1 MKKNL
6 QYIEQNLE
14 ELHNLQS
21 LLKELLRNRKDG
33 VQGGGLLRSAR
44 NDNGEE
50 TGEGLLRSARNDE
63 DSARNDKNPTYNY
76 NGFSETLKDLSIAVE
91 RYREAYLEFNLVTQA
106 SLDVILRL
114 SASGKISYISPS
126 CKELTGYEPYETIG
140 KSFTDFIPQLKVY
153 EYTKLLLNLFR
164 GREEM
169 IFQMDIVHKDG
180 SIIPVEINGRVIE
193 LGGRFFAQATLRD
206 ISTRIKSQKKLESS
220 ENTFHTVWDKSSEG
234 MLLTDEEGYIFMCND
249 AYARMI
255 DKHKA
260 EIEGTLL
267 STHYDDV
274 TGQDALD
281 KYKSFFKEDSFRSN
295 YESNVR
301 LWNGLLIDLE
311 VSNTFIDDLNG
322 KKFLLSILRDISER
336 KSNERLLRK
345 KDRLLQGIAE
355 ATQTAIS
362 NSEIDTGLS
371 KALRILGMAAEVDRV
386 YIYKHQV
393 NEETD
398 EMYVSLL
405 YEWSSVNSE
414 SQIKN
419 PVLQRLSYSRF
430 ASLDFYGNFERGKTL
445 KFLIRKLPPNERIV
459 FVDRNIKSILL
470 VPLMIDGTYWG
481 FIGFDD
487 CRSDRF
493 WNEDE
498 EYFLS
503 TMAATIGAVIKQ
515 DNIKNELIKKNVEL
529 DKALIETENAARIKS
544 EFLATMSHEIR
555 TPMNGVIGMTGL
567 LLDTELSTE
576 QKEYVESIRLSGDQL
591 LVIINDLLDFSKI
604 ESEKLEI
611 ESHPF
616 KLRDCI
622 EDSLDL
628 LATRAAEKKLDMIY
642 NLDPDCPST
651 IKGDVTRVRQILTNL
666 LSNAVKF
673 TEEGE
678 VLITVLPER
687 IDDNK
692 YEIKFCVRDS
702 GIGIPEN
709 KKHRLFQAFSQLDAS
724 INRSYGGTGLG
735 LVISK
740 RLTELMGGK
749 MWMESKVNL
758 GSSFYF
764 TIIVEAVEL
773 QSKIYQQK
781 IKELE
786 NKRVLIID
794 DNEASLK
801 SITELA
807 LSWNMIPIRTIYPGV
822 ALDLLKKD
830 QFDILI
836 IDQHMP
842 SVDGFILAGQ
852 IREMKNG
859 ANLPIV
865 ILGMMTKKIKRN
877 NSDKERLISVINKPV
892 KYNSLRDTLKQL
904 LDAGRNNK
912 SADRTEHLLQGL
924 KYPLKILLAEDNVV
938 NQKVGLKMLERLGYR
953 GDVAANGLEVL
964 DAVQKIKYDVVLMD
978 MFMPE
983 MDGLETSR
991 LIINAIP
998 KSNQPV
1004 IIAMTANNIE
1014 ENKEKCLE
1022 AGMQDFMQKPI
1033 SQEKLGECLQKWG
1046 EEKKKNNH
1054 NPEPDQLPIIDERKI
1069 SFLQDVNSDEDT
1081 AFMIELLDVYI
1092 TELPKTIGLISN
1104 AITNE
1109 NSKDLLFNSH
1119 KLKGSSLTLGMDVI
1133 SEISIK
1139 LENAAKSGIFND
1151 SVRKLGNELTQ
1162 KVEIVEKELEIIRTK
1177 YNNLTSQT

>member
-6 QYIEQNLE
+6 QNIEQNLE
-14 ELHNLQS
+14 ELHTLQN
-21 LLKELLRNRKDG
+21 LLKNLK
-33 VQGGGLLRSAR
+33 Q
-44 NDNGEE
+44 NDFEPG
-50 TGEGLLRSARNDE
+50 TA
-63 DSARNDKNPTYNY
+63 
-76 NGFSETLKDLSIAVE
+76 ETLKDLSIAIE

-126 CKELTGYEPYETIG
+126 CKELTGYEPYEVTG
-140 KSFTDFIPQLKVY
+140 KPFTDFIPQSKIY
-153 EYTKLLLNLFR
+153 EYTNLILNLYR
-164 GREEM
+164 GREEI
-169 IFQMDIVHKDG
+169 IFQLDLVHKDG
-180 SIIPVEINGRVIE
+180 RIVPVEINGRVIE
-193 LGGRFFAQATLRD
+193 LGGKFFAQATLRD
-206 ISTRIKSQKKLESS
+206 ISTRIESQKKLESS

-267 STHYDDV
+267 STHYDEI
-274 TGQDALD
+274 TGNDALIT
-281 KYKSFFKEDSFRSN
+281 YKSFFKESSFRSK
-295 YESNVR
+295 YESSVR
-301 LWNGLLIDLE
+301 LWNGMLIDVE
-311 VSNTFIDDLNG
+311 VSNTFLDDLNG
-322 KKFLLSILRDISER
+322 KRLLLSILRDITER

-355 ATQTAIS
+355 ATETAIS
-362 NSEIDTGLS
+362 NSDIDNGLS
-371 KALRILGMAAEVDRV
+371 KALRILGMSAEVDRV

-398 EMYVSLL
+398 EMYVSIL

-414 SQIKN
+414 AQIKN

-430 ASLDFYGNFERGKTL
+430 ASLDFYGNFEKGKTL
-445 KFLIRKLPPNERIV
+445 KFLIKKLPSNERVV

-470 VPLMIDGTYWG
+470 VPIMIDGTYWG

-487 CRSDRF
+487 CRSDRL

-515 DNIKNELIKKNVEL
+515 DNIKNELIKKNFEL

-567 LLDTELSTE
+567 LLDTELSVE

-628 LATRAAEKKLDMIY
+628 LATRAAEKKLDMVY
-642 NLDPDCPST
+642 NLDTDCPST
-651 IKGDVTRVRQILTNL
+651 IKGDVTRIRQILTNL

-678 VLITVLPER
+678 VLVTVTSTR
-687 IDDNK
+687 IDGDK
-692 YEIKFCVRDS
+692 HEIRFCVKDS

-709 KKHRLFQAFSQLDAS
+709 KKHRLFQAFTQLDAS

-749 MWMESKVNL
+749 MWMESKVNQ

-764 TIIVEAVEL
+764 TIIVDAVEL
-773 QSKIYQQK
+773 QSKIYQKK

-794 DNEASLK
+794 DNEISLK
-801 SITELA
+801 SITEQVLA
-807 LSWNMIPIRTIYPGV
+807 WNMIPIRTIYPRV

-836 IDQHMP
+836 VDQHMP
-842 SVDGFILAGQ
+842 SMDGFKLIEN
-852 IREMKNG
+852 IRSMKNG
-859 ANLPIV
+859 ADLPAI
-865 ILGMMTKKIKRN
+865 ILGMMSRKIRKN
-877 NSDKERLISVINKPV
+877 GSGKDRLITVINKPI
-892 KYNSLRDTLKQL
+892 KHNSLRDVLRQL
-904 LDAGRNNK
+904 LNK
-912 SADRTEHLLQGL
+912 GIDDQDGNKTDRILPGA
-924 KYPLKILLAEDNVV
+924 KYPLRILLAEDNVV
-938 NQKVGLKMLERLGYR
+938 NQKVALKMLERLGYR

-964 DAVQKIKYDVVLMD
+964 DAVQKIKYDLVLMD

-983 MDGLETSR
+983 MDGVETSR
-991 LIINAIP
+991 LIVNAIP
-998 KSNQPV
+998 KENQPV

-1014 ENKEKCLE
+1014 EHRDKCLE
-1022 AGMQDFMQKPI
+1022 AGMKDFIQKPI
-1033 SQEKLGECLQKWG
+1033 SQDSLGECLLRWG
-1046 EEKKKNNH
+1046 KAKQKNNGKSEH
-1054 NPEPDQLPIIDERKI
+1054 VHFSIIDESKI
-1069 SFLQDVNSDEDT
+1069 SFLQDVTSNED
-1081 AFMIELLDVYI
+1081 ASFMIELLDVYI
-1092 TELPKTIGLISN
+1092 SELPKTIGLISN
-1104 AITNE
+1104 AIAGE
-1109 NSKDLLFNSH
+1109 NSKDLLFNAH

-1133 SEISIK
+1133 SDISIK
-1139 LENAAKSGIFND
+1139 LENAAKSGIFNEN
-1151 SVRKLGNELTQ
+1151 VIRLGNELSQ

-1177 YNNLTSQT
+1177 YNKLTSQT

>member
-6 QYIEQNLE
+6 QNIEQNLE
-14 ELHNLQS
+14 ELHSLQS
-21 LLKELLRNRKDG
+21 LLNDLKQNGDG
-33 VQGGGLLRSAR
+33 SGA
-44 NDNGEE
+44 
-50 TGEGLLRSARNDE
+50 T
-63 DSARNDKNPTYNY
+63 
-76 NGFSETLKDLSIAVE
+76 ETLKELSLAIE

-114 SASGKISYISPS
+114 SASGKISFISPS
-126 CKELTGYEPYETIG
+126 CKEPTGYEPYEVTG
-140 KSFTDFIPQLKVY
+140 KSFTDFIPQSKIY
-153 EYTKLLLNLFR
+153 EYTNLILNLFR
-164 GREEM
+164 GREEI
-169 IFQMDIVHKDG
+169 IFQLDLVHKDG
-180 SIIPVEINGRVIE
+180 RIIPVEINGRVIE

-206 ISTRIKSQKKLESS
+206 ISTRIEAQKKLESS
-220 ENTFHTVWDKSSEG
+220 ENTFHTVWDKSSDG
-234 MLLTDEEGYIFMCND
+234 MLLTDEEGYIYMCND

-267 STHYDDV
+267 STHYDEV
-274 TGQDALD
+274 TGSDALK
-281 KYKSFFKEDSFRSN
+281 KYKSFFRESSFRSK
-295 YESNVR
+295 YESSVR
-301 LWNGLLIDLE
+301 LWNGMLIDLE
-311 VSNTFIDDLNG
+311 VSNTFLDDLNG

-355 ATQTAIS
+355 ATETAIS
-362 NSEIDTGLS
+362 KSDIDSGLS

-398 EMYVSLL
+398 EMYVSIL

-414 SQIKN
+414 AQIKN

-430 ASLDFYGNFERGKTL
+430 ASLDFYGNFEKGKTL
-445 KFLIRKLPPNERIV
+445 KFLIKKLPPNERIV

-470 VPLMIDGTYWG
+470 VPIMIDGTYWG

-487 CRSDRF
+487 CRSDRL

-498 EYFLS
+498 EYFLT

-515 DNIKNELIKKNVEL
+515 DNIKNELIKKNFEL

-567 LLDTELSTE
+567 LLDTELSAE

-628 LATRAAEKKLDMIY
+628 LATRAAEKKLDMVY
-642 NLDPDCPST
+642 SLDGDCPST
-651 IKGDVTRVRQILTNL
+651 VRGDVTRVRQILTNL

-678 VLITVLPER
+678 VYVTVTSTR
-687 IDDNK
+687 IDGDK
-692 YEIKFCVRDS
+692 FEIRFCVKDS

-749 MWMESKVNL
+749 MWMESKVNE

-764 TIIVEAVEL
+764 TIMAEAVEL

-786 NKRVLIID
+786 NRRVLIID
-794 DNEASLK
+794 DNEISLK
-801 SITELA
+801 SITEQTLA
-807 LSWNMIPIRTIYPGV
+807 WNMIPIRTIYPRV

-836 IDQHMP
+836 VDQHMP
-842 SVDGFILAGQ
+842 SMDGYKLLEN
-852 IREMKNG
+852 IRSLKNG
-859 ANLPIV
+859 ADLPVI
-865 ILGMMTKKIKRN
+865 ILGMMSRKAKKNGSGDDIKV
-877 NSDKERLISVINKPV
+877 SVINKPV
-892 KYNSLRDTLKQL
+892 KYNSLRDGLRQL
-904 LDAGRNNK
+904 LSSGSN
-912 SADRTEHLLQGL
+912 DRSRRKTDRILPGMKH
-924 KYPLKILLAEDNVV
+924 PLKILLAEDNVV
-938 NQKVGLKMLERLGYR
+938 NQKVALKMLERLGYR

-964 DAVQKIKYDVVLMD
+964 DAVQKIKYDLVLMD
-978 MFMPE
+978 MYMPE
-983 MDGLETSR
+983 MDGVETSK
-991 LIINAIP
+991 LIVTAIP
-998 KSNQPV
+998 KENQPV
-1004 IIAMTANNIE
+1004 IVAMTANNVE
-1014 ENKEKCLE
+1014 EYKDKCLE
-1022 AGMQDFMQKPI
+1022 AGMRDFLQKPI
-1033 SQEKLGECLQKWG
+1033 SQDSLGECLQKWG
-1046 EEKKKNNH
+1046 KEKQKNNGQPAREH
-1054 NPEPDQLPIIDERKI
+1054 FSIIDESKI
-1069 SFLQDVNSDEDT
+1069 SFLQDISSNED
-1081 AFMIELLDVYI
+1081 ASFMIELLDVYI
-1092 TELPKTIGLISN
+1092 SELPKTIGMISE
-1104 AITNE
+1104 AIASR
-1109 NSKDLLFNSH
+1109 NSKDLHFNAH

-1133 SEISIK
+1133 SAISIK
-1139 LENAAKSGIFND
+1139 LENAAKSGIFNE
-1151 SVRKLGNELTQ
+1151 SVVRLGNELSQ

-1177 YNNLTSQT
+1177 YNKLTSQT

>member
-14 ELHNLQS
+14 ELHTLQS
-21 LLKELLRNRKDG
+21 LLKELK
-33 VQGGGLLRSAR
+33 QGDHGSAA
-44 NDNGEE
+44 NDILN
-50 TGEGLLRSARNDE
+50 
-63 DSARNDKNPTYNY
+63 
-76 NGFSETLKDLSIAVE
+76 DLSAAVE
-91 RYREAYLEFNLVTQA
+91 RYRESYLEFNLVTQA

-126 CKELTGYEPYETIG
+126 CKELTGYEPYEVSG
-140 KSFTDFIPQLKVY
+140 KSFTEFIPQSKIY
-153 EYTKLLLNLFR
+153 EYTNLILNLFR

-169 IFQMDIVHKDG
+169 IFQFDVVHKDG
-180 SIIPVEINGRVIE
+180 RVIPVEINGRVIE

-206 ISTRIKSQKKLESS
+206 ISSRIQSQKKLESS
-220 ENTFHTVWDKSSEG
+220 ENTFHTVWDKSSDG
-234 MLLTDEEGYIFMCND
+234 MLLTDEEGYIYMCND

-255 DKHKA
+255 DKHKP

-267 STHYDDV
+267 STHYDEF
-274 TGQDALD
+274 TGRDALD
-281 KYKSFFKEDSFRSN
+281 KYKSFFKESSFRSK
-295 YESNVR
+295 YESSVR
-301 LWNGLLIDLE
+301 LWNGMLIDLE

-362 NSEIDTGLS
+362 ISDINSGLT

-398 EMYVSLL
+398 EMYVSIL

-414 SQIKN
+414 AQIKN

-430 ASLDFYGNFERGKTL
+430 ASLDFFGNFEKGKPL
-445 KFLIRKLPPNERIV
+445 KFLIKKLPPDEKVV

-470 VPLMIDGTYWG
+470 VPIMIDEKYWG

-487 CRSDRF
+487 CRSDRL

-515 DNIKNELIKKNVEL
+515 DHIKNELIKKNFEL

-567 LLDTELSTE
+567 LLDTELTTE

-611 ESHPF
+611 ESNPF

-628 LATRAAEKKLDMIY
+628 LATRAAEKKLDMVY
-642 NLDPDCPST
+642 NLDSDCPST
-651 IKGDVTRVRQILTNL
+651 IKGDVTRLRQILTNL

-678 VLITVLPER
+678 ILVTVTSAR
-687 IDDNK
+687 IDGDK

-749 MWMESKVNL
+749 MWMESKVNQ

-764 TIIVEAVEL
+764 TIIADAVEL

-786 NKRVLIID
+786 NKRVLIVD
-794 DNEASLK
+794 DNEVSLK
-801 SITELA
+801 SITENVLG
-807 LSWNMIPIRTIYPGV
+807 WNMIPIRTIYPGV

-842 SVDGFILAGQ
+842 SIDGYTLIEQ
-852 IREMKNG
+852 IRSIKSC
-859 ANLPIV
+859 ANLPV
-865 ILGMMTKKIKRN
+865 ILLGMMSRKVKKIG
-877 NSDKERLISVINKPV
+877 SAEDRLISVINKPV
-892 KYNSLRDTLKQL
+892 KYNNLRDVLRQL
-904 LDAGRNNK
+904 LNAGPGTKKGNK
-912 SADRTEHLLQGL
+912 TNGELQVAKFPLRILIAD
-924 KYPLKILLAEDNVV
+924 DNTV
-938 NQKVGLKMLERLGYR
+938 NQKVALKMLERLGYR

-964 DAVQKIKYDVVLMD
+964 DAVQKIRYDVVFMD
-978 MFMPE
+978 MLMPE
-983 MDGLETSR
+983 MDGIETTK
-991 LIINAIP
+991 LIVNAIS
-998 KSNQPV
+998 KDNQPV
-1004 IIAMTANNIE
+1004 IVAMTANNIE

-1022 AGMQDFMQKPI
+1022 AGMHDFLQKPI
-1033 SQEKLGECLQKWG
+1033 SQDKLGECLQKWG
-1046 EEKKKNNH
+1046 EAKLQNNGL
-1054 NPEPDQLPIIDERKI
+1054 PEQSDSSIIDESKI
-1069 SFLQDVNSDEDT
+1069 SFLQDVNSNED
-1081 AFMIELLDVYI
+1081 ALFMMELLEVYI
-1092 TELPKTIGLISN
+1092 TELPKTINLISD
-1104 AITNE
+1104 AIAGK
-1109 NSKDLLFNSH
+1109 NSKDLLFHSH
-1119 KLKGSSLTLGMDVI
+1119 KLKGSSLTLGMDTI

-1151 SVRKLGNELTQ
+1151 SVRKLGNELLQ

-1177 YNNLTSQT
+1177 YIKLTNQT

>member
-1 MKKNL
+1 LKKNL

-14 ELHNLQS
+14 ELHQLQS
-21 LLKELLRNRKDG
+21 LLKELKL
-33 VQGGGLLRSAR
+33 
-44 NDNGEE
+44 NGH
-50 TGEGLLRSARNDE
+50 
-63 DSARNDKNPTYNY
+63 DSIAK
-76 NGFSETLKDLSIAVE
+76 ETLSDLSAAIE

-114 SASGKISYISPS
+114 SASGKISYVSPS
-126 CKELTGYEPYETIG
+126 CKELTGYEPYEIAG
-140 KSFTDFIPQLKVY
+140 KSFTEFIPQRKIY
-153 EYTKLLLNLFR
+153 EYTNLILNLFR

-169 IFQMDIVHKDG
+169 IFQLDIVHRDG
-180 SIIPVEINGRVIE
+180 HIIPVEINGRVIE
-193 LGGRFFAQATLRD
+193 LGGTFFAQATLRD
-206 ISTRIKSQKKLESS
+206 ISKRIEDQKKLESS
-220 ENTFHTVWDKSSEG
+220 ENTFHMIWDKSSEG

-267 STHYDDV
+267 STHYDEI
-274 TGQDALD
+274 TGRDALE
-281 KYKSFFKEDSFRSN
+281 KYKSFFKENSFRSK
-295 YESNVR
+295 YESSVR
-301 LWNGLLIDLE
+301 LWNGMLIDLE
-311 VSNTFIDDLNG
+311 VSNTFINDLNG

-355 ATQTAIS
+355 ATKTAIS
-362 NSEIDTGLS
+362 KTDIDNGLS

-393 NEETD
+393 NDETD
-398 EMYVSLL
+398 EMYVSIQ

-414 SQIKN
+414 SQLKN

-430 ASLDFYGNFERGKTL
+430 ASLDFYGNFEKGKTL
-445 KFLIRKLPPNERIV
+445 KFLIKKLPPEERVV

-470 VPLMIDGTYWG
+470 VPIMIDGAYWG

-487 CRSDRF
+487 CRSDRL

-515 DNIKNELIKKNVEL
+515 DNIKNELIKKNYEL

-567 LLDTELSTE
+567 LLDTELTTE

-628 LATRAAEKKLDMIY
+628 LATRAAEKKLDMVY
-642 NLDPDCPST
+642 SLDPDCPST

-678 VLITVLPER
+678 VLVTINSAR
-687 IDDNK
+687 IDGDK
-692 YEIKFCVRDS
+692 YEIKFCVKDS

-709 KKHRLFQAFSQLDAS
+709 KKHRLFQAFTQLDAS

-749 MWMESKVNL
+749 MWMESIVNQ

-794 DNEASLK
+794 DNEISLK
-801 SITELA
+801 SITEQVLA
-807 LSWNMIPIRTIYPGV
+807 WNMIPIRTIYPRV
-822 ALDLLKKD
+822 ALDLVKKD
-830 QFDILI
+830 QFDVI
-836 IDQHMP
+836 IVDHHMP
-842 SVDGFILAGQ
+842 MMDGLALVEQ
-852 IREMKNG
+852 IRTCKNT
-859 ANLPIV
+859 AHIPAV
-865 ILGMMTKKIKRN
+865 VLGMMSKKVKRSA
-877 NSDKERLISVINKPV
+877 SDKDPLVSIINKPI
-892 KYNSLRDTLKQL
+892 KHNSLRDTLKQL
-904 LDAGRNNK
+904 LNAGGDNK
-912 SADRTEHLLQGL
+912 SRSKQENLLAV
-924 KYPLKILLAEDNVV
+924 KYPLRILLAEDNVV
-938 NQKVGLKMLERLGYR
+938 NQKVALKMLERLGYR

-964 DAVQKIKYDVVLMD
+964 DAVQKIKYDLVLMD
-978 MFMPE
+978 MLMPE
-983 MDGLETSR
+983 MDGIETSK
-991 LIINAIP
+991 LIISAIS
-998 KSNQPV
+998 KEHQPV
-1004 IIAMTANNIE
+1004 IVAMTANDIE
-1014 ENKEKCLE
+1014 ENRDKCLE
-1022 AGMQDFMQKPI
+1022 AGMEDFLQKPI
-1033 SQEKLGECLQKWG
+1033 SQEKLGECLRKWG
-1046 EEKKKNNH
+1046 EAKLKSNGKSDNL
-1054 NPEPDQLPIIDERKI
+1054 QLNIIDESKI
-1069 SFLQDVNSDEDT
+1069 SFLQDIDSNEDA

-1092 TELPKTIGLISN
+1092 NELPRTINLICNSIEDEN
-1104 AITNE
+1104 AKE
-1109 NSKDLLFNSH
+1109 LQFNAH

-1133 SEISIK
+1133 SDISIK

-1151 SVRKLGNELTQ
+1151 SVRNLGNELSQ
-1162 KVEIVEKELEIIRTK
+1162 KVEIVEKELEIIRK
-1177 YNNLTSQT
+1177 KFNKLTNQT

>member
-14 ELHNLQS
+14 ELHQLQS
-21 LLKELLRNRKDG
+21 LLKELR
-33 VQGGGLLRSAR
+33 Q
-44 NDNGEE
+44 NGH
-50 TGEGLLRSARNDE
+50 
-63 DSARNDKNPTYNY
+63 DSVPAQA
-76 NGFSETLKDLSIAVE
+76 LKDLSIAIE

-126 CKELTGYEPYETIG
+126 CKELTGYEPYEVAG
-140 KSFTDFIPQLKVY
+140 KSFTEFIPQPKIF
-153 EYTKLLLNLFR
+153 EYTNLILNLFR
-164 GREEM
+164 GREEI
-169 IFQMDIVHKDG
+169 IFQLDIVHKDG
-180 SIIPVEINGRVIE
+180 RIIPVEINGRVIE
-193 LGGRFFAQATLRD
+193 LGGKFFAQATLRD
-206 ISTRIKSQKKLESS
+206 ISTRIEAQKKLESS
-220 ENTFHTVWDKSSEG
+220 ENTFHMIWDKSSEG
-234 MLLTDEEGYIFMCND
+234 MLLTDEEGYIFMCNY

-267 STHYDDV
+267 STHYDEI
-274 TGQDALD
+274 TGRDALD
-281 KYKSFFKEDSFRSN
+281 KYKSFFKENSFRSK
-295 YESNVR
+295 YESSVR
-301 LWNGLLIDLE
+301 LWNGMLIDLE
-311 VSNTFIDDLNG
+311 VSNTFINDLNG

-355 ATQTAIS
+355 ATKTAIS
-362 NSEIDTGLS
+362 KTDIDNGLS

-393 NEETD
+393 NDETD
-398 EMYVSLL
+398 EMFVSIQ

-414 SQIKN
+414 SQLKN

-430 ASLDFYGNFERGKTL
+430 ASLDFYGNFEKGKTL
-445 KFLIRKLPPNERIV
+445 KFLIKKLPPEERIV

-470 VPLMIDGTYWG
+470 VPIMIDASYWG

-487 CRSDRF
+487 CRSDRL

-515 DNIKNELIKKNVEL
+515 DNIKNELIKKNYEL

-567 LLDTELSTE
+567 LLDTELTTE

-611 ESHPF
+611 ESNPF

-628 LATRAAEKKLDMIY
+628 LATRAAEKKLDMVY

-651 IKGDVTRVRQILTNL
+651 IRGDVTRVRQILTNL

-678 VLITVLPER
+678 VLITVNSAR
-687 IDDNK
+687 IDGNK
-692 YEIKFCVRDS
+692 YELKFCVKDS

-709 KKHRLFQAFSQLDAS
+709 KKHRLFQAFTQLDAS

-749 MWMESKVNL
+749 MWMESKVNQ

-764 TIIVEAVEL
+764 TIIAEAVEL

-794 DNEASLK
+794 DNEVSLK
-801 SITELA
+801 SITEQALA
-807 LSWNMIPIRTIYPGV
+807 WNMIPIRTIYPRV

-830 QFDILI
+830 QFDVI
-836 IDQHMP
+836 IVDQHMP
-842 SVDGFILAGQ
+842 SIDGFTLIEQ
-852 IREMKNG
+852 IRAMKNG
-859 ANLPIV
+859 SEIPVVL
-865 ILGMMTKKIKRN
+865 LGMMSKKVKRRT
-877 NSDKERLISVINKPV
+877 SDGDSLISIINKPI
-892 KYNSLRDTLKQL
+892 KYSSMRDTLRQL
-904 LDAGRNNK
+904 LNTGGDIK
-912 SADRTEHLLQGL
+912 SGVKQENSPGS
-924 KYPLKILLAEDNVV
+924 KYPLRILLAEDNAV
-938 NQKVGLKMLERLGYR
+938 NQKVALKMLERLGYR

-964 DAVQKIKYDVVLMD
+964 DAVQKIKYDLVLMD
-978 MFMPE
+978 MLMPE
-983 MDGLETSR
+983 MDGIETSK

-998 KSNQPV
+998 KENQPV
-1004 IIAMTANNIE
+1004 IVAMTANNIE
-1014 ENKEKCLE
+1014 ENKDKCME
-1022 AGMQDFMQKPI
+1022 AGMEDFLQKPI
-1033 SQEKLGECLQKWG
+1033 SQEKLGDCLQKWG
-1046 EEKKKNNH
+1046 KAKQKSNGKSGNH
-1054 NPEPDQLPIIDERKI
+1054 NFSIIDESKI
-1069 SFLQDVNSDEDT
+1069 SFLQDINSNEDA
-1081 AFMIELLDVYI
+1081 AFMLELLDVYI
-1092 TELPKTIGLISN
+1092 TELPRTINLISE
-1104 AITNE
+1104 AINNE
-1109 NSKDLLFNSH
+1109 NAKDLMFNSH

-1133 SEISIK
+1133 SDISIK

-1151 SVRKLGNELTQ
+1151 SVRRLGNELSE

-1177 YNNLTSQT
+1177 FNKLTSQT

>member
-14 ELHNLQS
+14 ELRQLQK
-21 LLKELLRNRKDG
+21 LLKELKP
-33 VQGGGLLRSAR
+33 
-44 NDNGEE
+44 NGHDPI
-50 TGEGLLRSARNDE
+50 A
-63 DSARNDKNPTYNY
+63 K
-76 NGFSETLKDLSIAVE
+76 ETLKDLSIAIE

-126 CKELTGYEPYETIG
+126 CKELTGFEPYEVAG
-140 KSFTDFIPQLKVY
+140 KSFTDFIPQAKIY
-153 EYTKLLLNLFR
+153 EYTNLILNLFR
-164 GREEM
+164 GREEV
-169 IFQMDIVHKDG
+169 IFQLDIVHKDG
-180 SIIPVEINGRVIE
+180 HIIPVEINGRVIE

-206 ISTRIKSQKKLESS
+206 ISTRIESQRKLESS

-234 MLLTDEEGYIFMCND
+234 MLLTDEEGYIFKCND

-267 STHYDDV
+267 STHYDDI
-274 TGQDALD
+274 TGQDALE
-281 KYKSFFKEDSFRSN
+281 KYKNFFKEGSFRSR
-295 YESNVR
+295 YESSVR
-301 LWNGLLIDLE
+301 LWNGMLIDLD

-322 KKFLLSILRDISER
+322 NKYLLSILRDISER

-345 KDRLLQGIAE
+345 KDGLLQGIAE
-355 ATQTAIS
+355 ATKTAIS
-362 NSEIDTGLS
+362 NSEIDSGLT

-398 EMYVSLL
+398 EMYVSIL

-445 KFLIRKLPPNERIV
+445 KFLIKKLPPDERIV

-470 VPLMIDGTYWG
+470 VPIMIDGKYWG

-487 CRSDRF
+487 CRSDRL

-515 DNIKNELIKKNVEL
+515 DTIKNELIKKNYEL

-567 LLDTELSTE
+567 LLDTELTIE

-622 EDSLDL
+622 EESLDL
-628 LATRAAEKKLDMIY
+628 LATRAAEKKLDMVY

-678 VLITVLPER
+678 VLINVSAVR
-687 IDDNK
+687 IDGDK
-692 YEIKFCVRDS
+692 YEIKFCVRDT

-724 INRSYGGTGLG
+724 VNRSYGGTGLG

-749 MWMESKVNL
+749 MWMDSKVNQ
-758 GSSFYF
+758 GSSFHF

-786 NKRVLIID
+786 NKRILIID
-794 DNEASLK
+794 DNEVSLK
-801 SITELA
+801 SITEQA
-807 LSWNMIPIRTIYPGV
+807 LVWNMIPIRTIYPRV

-836 IDQHMP
+836 VDQHMP
-842 SVDGFILAGQ
+842 SMDGFTLVEK
-852 IREMKNG
+852 IRTMKNG
-859 ANLPIV
+859 ADMPVI
-865 ILGMMTKKIKRN
+865 ILGMMSRKVRRN
-877 NSDKERLISVINKPV
+877 GSDKDRLVSIINKPV
-892 KYNSLRDTLKQL
+892 KFNNLRDTMMQL
-904 LDAGRNNK
+904 LKSGADNKTGNK
-912 SADRTEHLLQGL
+912 SESSLQGV
-924 KYPLKILLAEDNVV
+924 KYPLRILIAEDNGV
-938 NQKVGLKMLERLGYR
+938 NQKVALKMLERLGYR

-964 DAVQKIKYDVVLMD
+964 DAVQKIRYDLVLMD

-983 MDGLETSR
+983 MDGIETSK
-991 LIINAIP
+991 LIVNAIA
-998 KSNQPV
+998 KENQPV
-1004 IIAMTANNIE
+1004 IVAMTANSIE
-1014 ENKEKCLE
+1014 EHKEKCLE
-1022 AGMQDFMQKPI
+1022 AGMQDFVQKPI
-1033 SQEKLGECLQKWG
+1033 TQEKLGECLQKWG
-1046 EEKKKNNH
+1046 EAKQKKNGKLEQAH
-1054 NPEPDQLPIIDERKI
+1054 FPIIDENKI
-1069 SFLQDVNSDEDT
+1069 SFLQDVNSNEDA

-1092 TELPKTIGLISN
+1092 NELPKTIGLISD
-1104 AITNE
+1104 AIDSE

-1133 SEISIK
+1133 AEISIK

-1151 SVRKLGNELTQ
+1151 SVRKLGSELIQ
-1162 KVEIVEKELEIIRTK
+1162 KVEIVEKELEIIRVK
-1177 YNNLTSQT
+1177 YNKLTRQTR

>member
-6 QYIEQNLE
+6 QYIEQDLE
-14 ELHNLQS
+14 ELHKLQS
-21 LLKELLRNRKDG
+21 LLKELKLNSLDPIAKD
-33 VQGGGLLRSAR
+33 
-44 NDNGEE
+44 
-50 TGEGLLRSARNDE
+50 
-63 DSARNDKNPTYNY
+63 
-76 NGFSETLKDLSIAVE
+76 TLIDLSIAIE

-126 CKELTGYEPYETIG
+126 CKELTGYEPYEVTG
-140 KSFTDFIPQLKVY
+140 KSFTDFIPQSKIY
-153 EYTKLLLNLFR
+153 EYTNLILNLFR
-164 GREEM
+164 GREEI
-169 IFQMDIVHKDG
+169 IFQLDIVHKDG
-180 SIIPVEINGRVIE
+180 RIVPVEINGRVIE

-206 ISTRIKSQKKLESS
+206 IGTRIQSQKKLESS
-220 ENTFHTVWDKSSEG
+220 ENTFRTVWDKSSEG

-255 DKHKA
+255 GKHKA

-267 STHYDDV
+267 STHYDDI
-274 TGQDALD
+274 TGRDALD
-281 KYKSFFKEDSFRSN
+281 KYKSFFKESSFRSN
-295 YESNVR
+295 YESSVR
-301 LWNGLLIDLE
+301 LWNGMMIDLE
-311 VSNTFIDDLNG
+311 VSNTFIDDLNA
-322 KKFLLSILRDISER
+322 KKYLLSILRDISER

-345 KDRLLQGIAE
+345 KDGLLQGIAE
-355 ATQTAIS
+355 ATKTAIS
-362 NSEIDTGLS
+362 NSDINSGLS
-371 KALRILGMAAEVDRV
+371 KALRTLGMAAEVDRV

-393 NEETD
+393 HEETE
-398 EMYVSLL
+398 EMYVSIL
-405 YEWSSVNSE
+405 YEWSSINSE
-414 SQIKN
+414 AQIKN

-430 ASLDFYGNFERGKTL
+430 ASLDFYGNFEQGKTL
-445 KFLIRKLPPNERIV
+445 KFLIKKLPPDEKVV

-470 VPLMIDGTYWG
+470 VPIMIDEKYWG

-487 CRSDRF
+487 CRRDRF

-515 DNIKNELIKKNVEL
+515 DDIKNELIKKNYEL

-567 LLDTELSTE
+567 LLDTELTTE
-576 QKEYVESIRLSGDQL
+576 QKEYVESIKLSGDQL

-628 LATRAAEKKLDMIY
+628 LATRAAEKKLDMVY
-642 NLDPDCPST
+642 YLDPDCPSA

-678 VLITVLPER
+678 VLVTITAVR
-687 IDDNK
+687 IEADK

-749 MWMESKVNL
+749 MWMESKVNQ

-773 QSKIYQQK
+773 QSKIYQKK

-794 DNEASLK
+794 DNEVSLK
-801 SITELA
+801 SITEQVLA
-807 LSWNMIPIRTIYPGV
+807 WNMIPIRTIYPRV

-830 QFDILI
+830 QYDIMI
-836 IDQHMP
+836 VDQHMP
-842 SVDGFILAGQ
+842 SMDGTLLVEK
-852 IREMKNG
+852 IRTMRNG
-859 ANLPIV
+859 SDMPV
-865 ILGMMTKKIKRN
+865 IMLGMMARKIKRN
-877 NSDKERLISVINKPV
+877 GNSKDRLLSVINKPV
-892 KYNSLRDTLKQL
+892 KYNNLRDTMMQL
-904 LDAGRNNK
+904 FNIGTENK
-912 SADRTEHLLQGL
+912 TAYKSDNTLLGV
-924 KYPLKILLAEDNVV
+924 KYPLRILIAEDNAV
-938 NQKVGLKMLERLGYR
+938 NQKVALKMLERFGYR

-964 DAVQKIKYDVVLMD
+964 DAVQKICYDLVLMD

-983 MDGLETSR
+983 MDGIETSK
-991 LIINAIP
+991 LIVNAIP
-998 KSNQPV
+998 KENQPFIV
-1004 IIAMTANNIE
+1004 AMSANDIE
-1014 ENKEKCLE
+1014 EHREKCLQ
-1022 AGMQDFMQKPI
+1022 AGMNDFIQKPI
-1033 SQEKLGECLQKWG
+1033 TQEKLGACLQKWG
-1046 EEKKKNNH
+1046 EVKERNNAQTEQNH
-1054 NPEPDQLPIIDERKI
+1054 FPIIDESRI
-1069 SFLQDVNSDEDT
+1069 SFLQDVNSNED
-1081 AFMIELLDVYI
+1081 ALFMIELLDVYI
-1092 TELPKTIGLISN
+1092 NELPKTIGLISK
-1104 AITNE
+1104 AIDNE

-1119 KLKGSSLTLGMDVI
+1119 KLKGSSLTLGMDAI
-1133 SEISIK
+1133 SDISIK

-1151 SVRKLGNELTQ
+1151 NVRKLGNELTQ
-1162 KVEIVEKELEIIRTK
+1162 KVEIVEKELEIIRVK
-1177 YNNLTSQT
+1177 YNKLTSQT